1 MTDTHVE
8 LWLLFFALA
17 AWAFG
22 ALLQWRN
29 IRRQEKILDGLQ
41 HLRLRASGKA
51 ARGKAPRLPQL
62 AAPRDQIMPRASRLA
77 G

>member
-1 MTDTHVE
+1 MAVTRVE
-8 LWLLFFALA
+8 LWLLLLALA

-22 ALLQWRN
+22 GLLQWRN

-51 ARGKAPRLPQL
+51 ARGKAPRLREI
-62 AAPRDQIMPRASRLA
+62 APARDQMIHRASRLA